1 MPFSLHRL
9 LWYSSLT
16 DAAGLFNTI
25 RFVND
30 CSGSKREEADIEVV
44 AQVAEAG
51 ALLSEVRNRCP
62 DVLLLDAHMPGQ
74 NAIETAK
81 TLCTVYPQM
90 RILVLSAYDR
100 REYVVGL
107 LRAGAS
113 GYVLKDDTP
122 EMLVSAVRAVAQG
135 NEWLSPRI
143 LNVLMKSVRDQAVEP
158 FGELTPRE
166 LEVLQLLAQGCKN
179 EEVSRALVL
188 SQQTVKNYVHSILSK
203 LAACRRTLLFSIGK
217 NDVNLAT

>member
-1 MPFSLHRL
+1 MKTISVLIADDHHVVR
-9 LWYSSLT
+9 
-16 DAAGLFNTI
+16 AAVASFLA
-25 RFVND
+25 R
-30 CSGSKREEADIEVV
+30 EADIEVV

-74 NAIETAK
+74 NVIETAR
-81 TLCTVYPQM
+81 TLCTDYPQM

-122 EMLVSAVRAVAQG
+122 EMLVSAVRAVAKG

-179 EEVSRALVL
+179 EEVSRALVI

-203 LAACRRTLLFSIGK
+203 LGVETRVDAVLYAIENDLEGLLSRK
-217 NDVNLAT
+217 ETS